1 MGRLQIF
8 SRSSEAFLDRGEAGR
23 LLGNALKFLA
33 GKNAVV
39 VGIPRGGMVV
49 AHALALAVDADLDL
63 ILSRKLGAPG
73 NEELAIGAIGEH
85 GDLYVDEHMVERLGV
100 DTAYLEKV
108 KHRQVEEIAR
118 RQTLYRRVLPKLPLK
133 GRVVCLTD
141 DGIATGA
148 TFQAALWAIRQEQPK
163 KLLAAIPV
171 GPEETVERLAKDADQ
186 MICLRCPP
194 YLDAVGRFYRNFDQV
209 NDDDLM
215 DILRMEQARRKQ
227 P

>member
-1 MGRLQIF
+1 MGRLQIL
-8 SRSSEAFLDRGEAGR
+8 SRSGEAFRDRDEAGQ

-49 AHALALAVDADLDL
+49 ASALAQAVEADLDL

-73 NEELAIGAIGEH
+73 NEELAIGAVGEH
-85 GDLYVDEHMVERLGV
+85 GDLYVDKDMVDRLGV
-100 DTAYLEKV
+100 DSIYLEKV
-108 KHRQVEEIAR
+108 KQRQLEEIAR
-118 RQTLYRRVLPKLPLK
+118 RRTLYRKVLPKLPLK

-186 MICLRCPP
+186 MLCLKSPP
-194 YLDAVGRFYRNFDQV
+194 YFDGVGRFYRHFDQV
-209 NDDDLM
+209 DDEDLL
-215 DILRMEQARRKQ
+215 DILRMEQTRRKR

>member
-1 MGRLQIF
+1 MGKLQIF
-8 SRSSEAFLDRGEAGR
+8 SRSGEMFRDRGEAGR
-23 LLGNALKFLA
+23 LLGNALKSLA
-33 GKNAVV
+33 GKNDIV

-49 AHALALAVDADLDL
+49 ASALAQTVEADLDL

-85 GDLYVDEHMVERLGV
+85 GDLYIDEDLVQHLGV
-100 DTAYLEKV
+100 DTAYLETV
-108 KHRQVEEIAR
+108 KQRQSEEIAR

-133 GRVVCLTD
+133 GRIVCLTD

-171 GPEETVERLAKDADQ
+171 GPKETVERLAKDADQ
-186 MICLRCPP
+186 MLCLKSPP
-194 YLDAVGRFYRNFDQV
+194 YFDAVGRFYRHFDQV
-209 NDDDLM
+209 DDDDLL
-215 DILRMEQARRKQ
+215 DILRMEQTRRKR

>member
-1 MGRLQIF
+1 MGKLQIL
-8 SRSSEAFLDRGEAGR
+8 SRSSEAFRDRDEAGW

-49 AHALALAVDADLDL
+49 ASALAHAIEADLDL

-73 NEELAIGAIGEH
+73 NEELAIGAVGEH
-85 GDLYVDEHMVERLGV
+85 GDLYIDEDLVQRLGV
-100 DTAYLEKV
+100 DTAYLETV
-108 KHRQVEEIAR
+108 KQRQLEEIVR

-163 KLLAAIPV
+163 KLIAAIPV

-186 MICLRCPP
+186 MLCLKSPP
-194 YLDAVGRFYRNFDQV
+194 YFDAVGRFYQHFDQV
-209 NDDDLM
+209 DDDDLL
-215 DILRMEQARRKQ
+215 DILRMEQTRRKR

>member
-1 MGRLQIF
+1 MGKLQIL
-8 SRSSEAFLDRGEAGR
+8 SRSGDPFRDRGEAGR
-23 LLGNALKFLA
+23 LLGNALKTLA
-33 GKNAVV
+33 GKNTVV
-39 VGIPRGGMVV
+39 VGIPRGGMAV
-49 AHALALAVDADLDL
+49 ALALAQAIDAEMDL

-85 GDLYVDEHMVERLGV
+85 GDLYIDEDLVDRLGV
-100 DTAYLEKV
+100 DAVYLEKV
-108 KHRQVEEIAR
+108 KQRQLEEIAR
-118 RQTLYRRVLPKLPLK
+118 RQELYRRVLPKLPLK

-171 GPEETVERLAKDADQ
+171 GPEDTVERLAKDADQ
-186 MICLRCPP
+186 MLCLKSPP
-194 YLDAVGRFYRNFDQV
+194 YFDAVGRFYRHFDQV
-209 NDDDLM
+209 DDDELLN
-215 DILRMEQARRKQ
+215 ILRIEQIRRKR